1 MVPPRAQDVERRAVE
16 QRHDRA
22 GEGAEERAAIRM
34 PAKLRIWLRA
44 RQTTIS
50 ANDWIES
57 RRRVRPSRSFS
68 MPQAVALN
76 VPMSDEI
83 ITTMPICVPVRPMS
97 LR

>member
-1 MVPPRAQDVERRAVE
+1 MFSVVLSSSGMIGLAKTLKSPD
-16 QRHDRA
+16 
-22 GEGAEERAAIRM
+22 AIRM
-34 PAKLRIWLRA
+34 PAKLWIWLRA

-57 RRRVRPSRSFS
+57 KRRVRPSRSFS

-76 VPMSDEI
+76 IPMRDEI